1 MKILQ
6 KNQMNSVYGGR
17 EVVSTGTVATENG
30 SCYTDKLITRNNGS
44 IKVVMKHCD

>member
-17 EVVSTGTVATENG
+17 EVIKTEHTTSNGGCQKDKTV
-30 SCYTDKLITRNNGS
+30 IRNNGT
-44 IKVVMKHCD
+44 IIMTQGPC